1 MGRGARNYTWI
12 TNLFDA
18 MSAFTD
24 DYTGIVAMMIVSTWL
39 NHEAGGGNE
48 TLL

>member
-1 MGRGARNYTWI
+1 VGHSARDYARI